1 MAKLHADFTAVM
13 KRPEVEA
20 RLKML
25 SLERAPEMS
34 TAQFEDMIRRETA
47 MWEGT
52 AKTLGLFRTE

>member
-1 MAKLHADFTAVM
+1 M